1 MTVFTH
7 PNAVLVSVVAVEVD
21 AVGTA
26 AARAAASS
34 SSSSSD
40 TTSYKRASSSRAGG
54 FRARVLRRADSAAR
68 PRAVVRA
75 FSRALAPRA
84 DFSLGV
90 VFAFGLAASRTL
102 AGNRRLRAPTGSPT
116 RARAASSAMRAVA
129 RARDD

>member
-26 AARAAASS
+26 GARAVASS

-54 FRARVLRRADSAAR
+54 SSRASSVARFFGR

-75 FSRALAPRA
+75 FSPRA

-102 AGNRRLRAPTGSPT
+102 AGNRRPRAPTGSLT
-116 RARAASSAMRAVA
+116 RARAASSAMRPA
-129 RARDD
+129 RARVDD